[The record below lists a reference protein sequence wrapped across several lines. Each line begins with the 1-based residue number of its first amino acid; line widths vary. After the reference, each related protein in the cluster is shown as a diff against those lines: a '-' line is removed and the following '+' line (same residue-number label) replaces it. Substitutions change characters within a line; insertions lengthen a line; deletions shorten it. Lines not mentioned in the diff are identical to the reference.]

1 MRRRHAPLAL
11 KLGLL
16 SLFASIGSACSER
29 PMGSASDGRAGTVP
43 APPPATAGIPGSGPV
58 EQTSQDA
65 GTAPEADDAAL
76 LASPLVDGIALDP
89 VLTVGQ
95 RFGPFVWAP
104 APDGI
109 GAYRAGNQLVLHV
122 NHEIDSQDRLE
133 GFRAAMVSRLRLSLP
148 DFTVEDLSYPVDGTE
163 GYQRLCSATWA
174 GPEANF
180 RAPGLFLTGEET
192 GDGRA
197 IALDV
202 QGQVHPLPRL
212 GRFSHENAVPLLG
225 LQGQVGVIGLDDA
238 RGKSE
243 LYLTLAP
250 DSDALLA
257 GDGTLHVFATDAA
270 ADVSDLQVNR
280 TVPGRFLP
288 VPDSVA
294 DAAGADLQA
303 WVNSQR
309 SSPQGSARV
318 FPFVRLEDGDVDRRP
333 GASPRIYF
341 VDTGTDEESGTAT
354 TCGAGGG
361 EPCDPFGSIYRL
373 DVDPSNPTEGVG
385 LTLLAR
391 SSGHQSGWASPD
403 NVATDA
409 EHLMLQEDPAYDA
422 FNRAARI
429 YRIPL
434 LGDALGAAEAI
445 VELVEDADG
454 CGPGADCWES
464 SGILSLATLTSPGTW
479 IFAVQAHGME
489 GNIPGV
495 PEGGQLLLLRERS
508 DAVR

>member
-1 MRRRHAPLAL
+1 MRRRNAVLYA

-16 SLFASIGSACSER
+16 SLFASIGSACAGG
-29 PMGSASDGRAGTVP
+29 PMGPAVVKRAGT
-43 APPPATAGIPGSGPV
+43 ATPPQPTTARHAM
-58 EQTSQDA
+58 A
-65 GTAPEADDAAL
+65 GAEDLTAQRAAPEADNGAL
-76 LASPLVDGIALDP
+76 LASPLVDGVELRP

-122 NHEIDSQDRLE
+122 NHEIDGQEGLE
-133 GFRAAMVSRLRLSLP
+133 GFRAAMVSRVRLSLP
-148 DFTVEDLSYPVDGTE
+148 DFTVTGLSYPVDGTE
-163 GYQRLCSATWA
+163 GFQRLCSATWA

-180 RAPGLFLTGEET
+180 RAPGVFLTGEET

-202 QGQVHPLPRL
+202 QGRVHPLPRL

-225 LQGQVGVIGLDDA
+225 LEGQVGVVGLDDA

-243 LYLTLAP
+243 LYLTLAA

-257 GDGTLHVFATDAA
+257 GEGTLHVLATDAA
-270 ADVSDLQVNR
+270 AAVTDLEINQ

-294 DAAGADLQA
+294 EASGAELQA

-309 SSPQGSARV
+309 TSPQGSARV

-333 GASPRIYF
+333 GAPPRLYF
-341 VDTGTDEESGTAT
+341 VDTGSDEAAGTAK
-354 TCGAGGG
+354 TCGAGGDA
-361 EPCDPFGSIYRL
+361 PCDPFGSIYRL
-373 DVDPSNPTEGVG
+373 DVDPTNPIEGVG

-391 SSGHQSGWASPD
+391 SSGHRSGWASPD
-403 NVATDA
+403 NVATDVQ
-409 EHLMLQEDPAYDA
+409 HLLLQEDPAYEA
-422 FNRAARI
+422 FDRAARI
-429 YRIPL
+429 YRLPL
-434 LGDALGAAEAI
+434 EGDRLGAAEAI

-464 SGILSLATLTSPGTW
+464 SGILSLANLTSPGTW

-495 PEGGQLLLLRERS
+495 TEGGQLLLLRERS